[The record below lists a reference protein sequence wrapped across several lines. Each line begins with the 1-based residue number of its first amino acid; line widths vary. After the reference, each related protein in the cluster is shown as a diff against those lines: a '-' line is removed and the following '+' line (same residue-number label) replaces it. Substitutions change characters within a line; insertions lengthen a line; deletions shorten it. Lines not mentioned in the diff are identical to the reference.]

1 MRILVLGATGMLGS
15 AMVRLLGES
24 EGHEVIAATR
34 AAGAEDRFP
43 KGMSARFVSHVDAE
57 NPDSLAGLFGTAKPE
72 VVVNCVGLVKQ
83 LDNAKNVMAAI
94 PVNTLLPH
102 RLLALCE
109 AGGARLIHVS
119 TDCVFS
125 GRTGNYRETDQP
137 DASDVYGLSKYLGEV
152 GGPSAITLRTSI
164 IGHEL
169 RGRHSLLEWF
179 LAQEGAVDGYSR
191 AIFSGVPTVELA
203 RIVRDFVLPRREL
216 HGLYH
221 VSAAPIAKDEL
232 LRLIAAQYDK
242 QIEIRP
248 KTEPAIDR
256 SLDSS
261 RFRTATGYEPPDW
274 PELIARM
281 HRFG

>member
-1 MRILVLGATGMLGS
+1 MKILVLGATGMLGS
-15 AMVRLLGES
+15 AMVRLLGS
-24 EGHEVIAATR
+24 SDDHEVMAATR
-34 AAGAEDRFP
+34 APGAQDRFP
-43 KGMSARFVSHVDAE
+43 KDLRARFFSHVDAE
-57 NPDSLAGLFGTAKPE
+57 NPDSLAGLFASAKPD

-83 LDNAKNVMAAI
+83 LDNAKDVMAAI
-94 PVNTLLPH
+94 PLNTLLPH

-109 AGGARLIHVS
+109 SGGARLIHVS

-125 GRTGNYRETDQP
+125 GRTGGYRETDQP

-152 GGPSAITLRTSI
+152 GGARAITLRTSI

-179 LAQEGAVDGYSR
+179 LAQEDEVDGFTG

-203 RIVRDFVLPRREL
+203 RIVRDFVLPRPDL

-221 VSAAPIAKDEL
+221 VSAAPIAKYDL
-232 LRLIAAQYDK
+232 LRLIAGQYDK
-242 QIEIRP
+242 RIEIRP
-248 KTEPAIDR
+248 KAEPAIDR

-261 RFRTATGYEPPDW
+261 RFRAATGYEPPDW
-274 PELIARM
+274 PELVARM
-281 HRFG
+281 HRYG

>member
-1 MRILVLGATGMLGS
+1 MKILVLGATGMLGN
-15 AMVRLLGES
+15 AMVRLLGAS
-24 EGHEVIAATR
+24 DGHEVIAATR
-34 AAGAEDRFP
+34 AAGAQARFP
-43 KGMSARFVSHVDAE
+43 KDLRAQFISDVDAE
-57 NPDSLAGLFGTAKPE
+57 NPDSLAGLFAAARPD

-83 LDNAKNVMAAI
+83 LEGASNVMAAI

-109 AGGARLIHVS
+109 AGGARLVHVS

-125 GRTGNYRETDQP
+125 GRTGGYREADRP

-152 GGPSAITLRTSI
+152 GGPHAVTLRTSI

-169 RGRHSLLEWF
+169 RGHHSLLEWF
-179 LAQEGAVDGYSR
+179 LAQEGAADGYTG

-203 RIVRDFVLPRREL
+203 RIVRDFVLPRPEL

-221 VSAAPIAKDEL
+221 VSAAPIAKYEL

-248 KTEPAIDR
+248 KAEPAIDR

-261 RFRTATGYEPPDW
+261 RFRAATGYEPPEW